1 MLFTVDHLY
10 YIGAG
15 RFVIL
20 SSMLGAD
27 NAPIMKKK
35 IKDHID
41 DIAEEFGLAR
51 NALVLRMGQVSY
63 STQDRAKD
71 HTVEDTLAQLE
82 RSAETDIVKE
92 YM

>member
-1 MLFTVDHLY
+1 
-10 YIGAG
+10 
-15 RFVIL
+15 
-20 SSMLGAD
+20 
-27 NAPIMKKK
+27 MKKK

-51 NALVLRMGQVSY
+51 NALVLRMGQVTY

-71 HTVEDTLAQLE
+71 HTVEDTLLQLE